1 MINGKLLKEL
11 RKAHGLSQLELAQR
25 VGVNRATIYMA
36 ENGHHQ
42 MRLVHFKRLCEVLGA
57 DSNELLGLDTD
68 DTFRR
73 QAMLTAYLYIGDQLD
88 ELTHA

>member
-42 MRLVHFKRLCEVLGA
+42 MRLAHFKRLCEVLGA